1 MNQNFLC
8 RYEHEPPDA
17 TDSPGVAWWEEER
30 ASLQKSL
37 RTLQTQ
43 FASERAGREELERE
57 AELLAGENAA
67 LEQQVS
73 GMESCRVGR
82 GNVSIETEM
91 NSKPDGNDGGGEL
104 SPRSSS

>member
-1 MNQNFLC
+1 MIHQTSFNQNFSC

-17 TDSPGVAWWEEER
+17 AAAAPGVAWWEEER
-30 ASLQKSL
+30 ASLQQSL

-43 FASERAGREELERE
+43 FASERARREELERE

-82 GNVSIETEM
+82 G
-91 NSKPDGNDGGGEL
+91 
-104 SPRSSS
+104 